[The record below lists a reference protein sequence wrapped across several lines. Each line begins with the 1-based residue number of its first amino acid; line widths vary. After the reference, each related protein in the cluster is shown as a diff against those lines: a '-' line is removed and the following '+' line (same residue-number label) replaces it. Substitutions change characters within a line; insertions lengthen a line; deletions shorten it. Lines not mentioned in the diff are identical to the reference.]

1 MDKYDLTRDGDKHQL
16 KVPKRGNS
24 LLRYPLYNKGTG
36 FTDAERKQFGLEG
49 LLPARISDIETQAER
64 VFKSIMF
71 NKDPMGRHIG
81 LAALQDRNEHL
92 FYKLLEDHLEELM
105 PIVYTP
111 TVGKVSQNFS
121 RVFRRGRGI
130 WITPHHVGR
139 IEKVLRNAAPFSDV
153 QLMVVTDNEAI
164 LGIGDQGAGGMAI
177 SVGKLSLYCASAG
190 IHPAHTLP
198 ISLDVGTNNQDLLDD
213 PLYLGWR
220 HRRLRGDAYLS
231 LVDEFVAAAKAVFPR
246 VTIQWEDLRKDNA
259 LTVLNRYKATIPS
272 FNDDIQGTG
281 AVAYACIQAACKIT
295 ATDIKDSRI
304 LIYGAGAAGYG
315 IAKMILIGL
324 ENQGLSGANL
334 SKSVLAMDSRGILT
348 AEREF
353 TDYKAELAWPKDL
366 AAELDLKG
374 ENVNDLASV
383 IEAYKPT
390 VLIGTSGQFNAFDQA
405 VVEAMAA
412 VTARPV
418 ILPMSNP
425 TSISE
430 AIPEDVLRW
439 TGGKAL
445 VATGSPFD
453 PVPMRGGMQ
462 RIGQANNVFIFPGLG
477 LGAIV
482 AGASEVTDGMI
493 ASSAQAL
500 ADSLTDDEIAEGCLM
515 PEVSRLWDI
524 CGQVALATATRA
536 MSDGVAS
543 QTDLATLNERIEAY
557 RWRPIYPEMIAAK
570 ST

>member
-16 KVPKRGNS
+16 KVPKRGSS

-111 TVGKVSQNFS
+111 TVGKVSQYFS

-220 HRRLRGDAYLS
+220 HKRLRGDAYLS

-315 IAKMILIGL
+315 IAKMILNGL
-324 ENQGLSGANL
+324 EDQGLSGANL

-439 TGGKAL
+439 TGGKVL